1 MIRLYEG
8 ADVYKIV
15 LTSGKELELTESEL
29 DDLQSE
35 ANTTI
40 LSLENQVDELES
52 QVEELQSKLR
62 LVEEEKKQVCENCDD
77 YGDDG
82 LCKDVKG
89 HYCIKN
95 YRMENRWTPK
105 CLN

>member
-1 MIRLYEG
+1 MIKLYEG
-8 ADVYKIV
+8 AEVYKIV
-15 LTSGKELELTESEL
+15 LASVKELELTESEL
-29 DDLQSE
+29 
-35 ANTTI
+35 
-40 LSLENQVDELES
+40 
-52 QVEELQSKLR
+52 EELQIQHLEKIDTLEKQVEGLEKQVEGLESVLKF
-62 LVEEEKKQVCENCDD
+62 VEEEKKQVCENCDD